1 MGNDYRVFNEI
12 SDEIKKAM
20 YVEGFEN
27 EIEEVSKFI
36 FRKNER
42 ISYKV
47 QGNRYFVNSFYPSF
61 PSESWNRIVK
71 GFSNIVNK
79 VIRVPIQADIVVTG
93 KCHCKCWHCFRI
105 KANNEDLS
113 LNEIKECMKTLY
125 DMGTAT
131 IGITGGEPM
140 LRSDICEI
148 ISAIPNGIEAQLYTT
163 GHNITSQFVDFIK
176 NSNLT
181 RVIISLDHFDK
192 EISCKMRS
200 YENAY
205 DEAIS
210 AIRLLVEKGIYT
222 AVTVC
227 VTESMLSENSL
238 ESYFEFVSSLHPNEI
253 RVVMPIPQ
261 GNLEGTDVAKVYS
274 AAVKF
279 VKNIKKEYQSNS
291 EFPTIVNFCEFESA
305 AYLGCSA
312 GAHYISINNDGNVT
326 PCVAVPLSFGNIR
339 EEKLES
345 IFEKMG
351 KYFPKSGRIC
361 YGKTSGKVISLE
373 NIDTSITPISKEQSI
388 IVADKCRKSSQRAAF
403 FECFDRKGKSEI

>member
-1 MGNDYRVFNEI
+1 M
-12 SDEIKKAM
+12 
-20 YVEGFEN
+20 
-27 EIEEVSKFI
+27 
-36 FRKNER
+36 
-42 ISYKV
+42 
-47 QGNRYFVNSFYPSF
+47 
-61 PSESWNRIVK
+61 
-71 GFSNIVNK
+71 
-79 VIRVPIQADIVVTG
+79 TG